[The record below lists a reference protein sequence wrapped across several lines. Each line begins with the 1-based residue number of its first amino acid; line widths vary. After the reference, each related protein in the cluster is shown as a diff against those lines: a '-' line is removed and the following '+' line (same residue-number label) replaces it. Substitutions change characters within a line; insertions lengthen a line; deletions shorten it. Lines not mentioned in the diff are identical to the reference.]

1 MFVKFIYDST
11 LISFHQQGRQ
21 NEDNDYENVSSE
33 NRVNRRR
40 RQQDSTRSECVYFS
54 VKQ

>member
-40 RQQDSTRSECVYFS
+40 RQRDSTWSECVYFR